1 MKIQK
6 ALKMRHLEALCK
18 GLLLVLLGAGISGC
32 RGTQLLHEVSDF
44 QTSLKGAVESVR
56 DF

>member
-18 GLLLVLLGAGISGC
+18 GLLLVLLGAGISSC

-44 QTSLKGAVESVR
+44 QTSLKGAVESIR